1 MCLALNGALTRFHID
16 QRAFS
21 RTAPAPLATEFTKL
35 ITEATIMGDF
45 QAAVN
50 LCFRANRP
58 ADALVLAHCGGPTL
72 FRQAQVRNDAPPGEL
87 GLQTR
92 GA

>member
-1 MCLALNGALTRFHID
+1 M
-16 QRAFS
+16 
-21 RTAPAPLATEFTKL
+21 TAEFTKL

-50 LCFRANRP
+50 LCFRADRP

-72 FRQAQVRNDAPPGEL
+72 FRQAQVRDECQPF
-87 GLQTR
+87 GLLET
-92 GA
+92 